1 MAVWA
6 VQYTVMKTP
15 LPPFSRRALVCL
27 LAGAILLPGLASA
40 AAPKAHVEVTYEA
53 PERFT
58 DARDPADHPDKESS
72 ALVRLRRHIEE
83 RVEKILPPGYRL
95 ALTVTDVDLAG
106 SYEPSTRRP
115 RDVRVVRDGHP
126 PRIDFA
132 YTLTDATGA
141 TVSSGK
147 EALRDPGFLKRL
159 RVDANDDLRFE
170 KAMLDE
176 WLGRIVPKK
185 S

>member
-1 MAVWA
+1 
-6 VQYTVMKTP
+6 MKATF
-15 LPPFSRRALVCL
+15 PPFSRRALVCL
-27 LAGAILLPGLASA
+27 LAGALLFPGLALA
-40 AAPKAHVEVTYEA
+40 AAPKAHVEVTYES
-53 PERFT
+53 PEKFT
-58 DARDPADHPDKESS
+58 DARDPADNPDKESS
-72 ALVRLRRHIEE
+72 ALVRLRRHIED
-83 RVEKILPPGYRL
+83 RAEKILPPGYRL

-106 SYEPSTRRP
+106 SYEPSARRP

-159 RVDANDDLRFE
+159 RVDSNDDLRFE

-176 WLGRIVPKK
+176 WLDRIAPKK